1 MFRKLSRKKE
11 LKYLMSK
18 KLSIIV
24 PYRDR
29 EEHLKQF
36 VPHMENSEFLRDL
49 DYEIVIVEQDDKP
62 FNRGKLL
69 NVGALESPYADYYC
83 FHDVD
88 MLPIVSD
95 YSYSSTP
102 THLAAEAEQFGF
114 KLPYQGYFGG
124 VTLFD
129 KHSFIKVNGYSN
141 DYWGWGAEDDD
152 VMFRCVM
159 KEIKPTRKNGRYK
172 SLSHERNIV
181 QDLYNENLRK
191 FFEFKNGMN
200 VDKIIQKINSDG
212 LSDLEYEVLEEK
224 KISDRVTLVKVRI

>member
-1 MFRKLSRKKE
+1 MFRKLSLKKE

-88 MLPIVSD
+88 MLPITSD
-95 YSYSSTP
+95 YTYTPNP
-102 THLAAEAEQFGF
+102 THLAAEAEQFGY
-114 KLPYQGYFGG
+114 KLPYNRYFGG
-124 VTLFD
+124 VTIFD
-129 KHSFIKVNGYSN
+129 KHSFIKANGYSN

-152 VMFRCVM
+152 VMLRCVLNG
-159 KEIKPTRKNGRYK
+159 IPTSRKNGRYR
-172 SLSHERNIV
+172 SLSHERNIIK
-181 QDLYNENLRK
+181 DLYDENLK
-191 FFEFKNGMN
+191 KYYSFSSQEGQKDAMS
-200 VDKIIQKINSDG
+200 KINLDG
-212 LSDLEYEVLEEK
+212 LTTLEYEILEEK
-224 KISDRVTLVKVRI
+224 KISDKTRLVKVKI

>member
-1 MFRKLSRKKE
+1 
-11 LKYLMSK
+11 MSE

-29 EEHLKQF
+29 EEHLKR
-36 VPHMENSEFLRDL
+36 FLPAMKKCDFL
-49 DYEIVIVEQDDKP
+49 AGIDYEILIVEQEEGKP

-69 NVGALESPYADYYC
+69 NVGAIQSNAASYYC

-88 MLPIVSD
+88 MLPILSD
-95 YSYSSTP
+95 YSFTPTP

-129 KHSFIKVNGYSN
+129 KHSFIDVNGYSN

-152 VMFRCVM
+152 IMVRCR
-159 KEIKPTRKNGRYK
+159 IKGLKTSRKNGRYK

-181 QDLYNENLRK
+181 QDLYSENLRK
-191 FFEFKNGMN
+191 FFEFKNGLN
-200 VDKIIQKINSDG
+200 IDKINQKIDSDG
-212 LSDLEYEVLEEK
+212 LTSLVYKVLEEK
-224 KISDRVTLVKVRI
+224 KISNKVIRIKVRI

>member
-1 MFRKLSRKKE
+1 
-11 LKYLMSK
+11 MSE

-29 EEHLKQF
+29 EKHLEKF
-36 VPHMENSEFLRDL
+36 IPLMESCDFLSDIN
-49 DYEIVIVEQDDKP
+49 YEILIVEQEVGKP

-69 NVGALESPYADYYC
+69 NVGAIESPSASYYC

-88 MLPIVSD
+88 MLPLVSD
-95 YSYSSTP
+95 YSAVPNP
-102 THLAAEAEQFGF
+102 THLASEAEQFGF

-129 KHSFIKVNGYSN
+129 KHSFIGVNGYSN

-152 VMFRCVM
+152 IMFRCM
-159 KEIKPTRKNGRYK
+159 AKGIKTSRKSGRYR

-181 QDLYNENLRK
+181 QDLYSQNLKR
-191 FFEFKNGMN
+191 FFEFKNGQN
-200 VDKIIQKINSDG
+200 LDFIHSKISSDG
-212 LSDLEYEVLEEK
+212 LTSLEYEILERE
-224 KISDRVTLVKVRI
+224 KISDWTTRIKVKI

>member
-1 MFRKLSRKKE
+1 MIEKLA
-11 LKYLMSK
+11 
-18 KLSIIV
+18 IIV

-29 EEHLKQF
+29 EDHLKKF
-36 VPHMENSEFLRDL
+36 IPSIESCDFLEGI
-49 DYEIVIVEQDDKP
+49 DYEILIVEQEEGKP

-69 NVGALESPYADYYC
+69 NVGAIQSHTASYYC

-88 MLPIVSD
+88 MLPLISD
-95 YSYSSTP
+95 YSYVSNP
-102 THLAAEAEQFGF
+102 THLAGEAEQFGF

-152 VMFRCVM
+152 VMFRCVA
-159 KEIKPTRKNGRYK
+159 KEIKASRKNGRYR
-172 SLSHERNIV
+172 SLSHERNIT

-191 FFEFKNGMN
+191 FFGFKNGLN
-200 VDKIIQKINSDG
+200 LDTINQKIDSDG
-212 LSDLEYEVLEEK
+212 LTTLEYEVLEEK
-224 KISDRVTLVKVRI
+224 KISTKATLVKVRI

>member
-1 MFRKLSRKKE
+1 MSEKLA
-11 LKYLMSK
+11 
-18 KLSIIV
+18 IVV

-29 EEHLKQF
+29 EDHLKKF
-36 VPHMENSEFLRDL
+36 IPSIESCDFLDGI
-49 DYEIVIVEQDDKP
+49 DYEILIVEQEEGKP

-69 NVGALESPYADYYC
+69 NVGAIQCHTASYYC

-88 MLPIVSD
+88 MIPLVSD
-95 YSYSSTP
+95 YSYVPNP

-152 VMFRCVM
+152 IMFRCVI
-159 KEIKPTRKNGRYK
+159 KEIKAARKNGRYR

-191 FFEFKNGMN
+191 FFGFKNGIN
-200 VDKIIQKINSDG
+200 VDEINKKINSDG
-212 LSDLEYEVLEEK
+212 LTDLEYEVLEEK
-224 KISDRVTLVKVRI
+224 KISEKTTLVRVKI

>member
-1 MFRKLSRKKE
+1 MSEKLA
-11 LKYLMSK
+11 
-18 KLSIIV
+18 IIV

-29 EEHLKQF
+29 EEHLKKF
-36 VPHMENSEFLRDL
+36 LPAMEECDFLDEI
-49 DYEIVIVEQDDKP
+49 DYEILIVEQEEGKP

-69 NVGALESPYADYYC
+69 NIGAIQCHTASYYC

-88 MLPIVSD
+88 MLPMISD
-95 YSYSSTP
+95 YSYVSTP

-152 VMFRCVM
+152 VMFRCLVNDVR
-159 KEIKPTRKNGRYK
+159 PSRKNGKYR
-172 SLSHERNIV
+172 SLDHNRVIL
-181 QDLYNENLRK
+181 QDLYQENLK
-191 FFEFKNGMN
+191 KYFEFKNSPN
-200 VDKIIQKINSDG
+200 REKIIRDIKSDG
-212 LSDLEYEVLEEK
+212 LTTLEYKVLEERDLADK
-224 KISDRVTLVKVRI
+224 VKLVKVRI

>member
-1 MFRKLSRKKE
+1 MSEKLA
-11 LKYLMSK
+11 
-18 KLSIIV
+18 IVV

-29 EEHLKQF
+29 EEHLKKF
-36 VPHMENSEFLRDL
+36 LPAMEECDFLDEI
-49 DYEIVIVEQDDKP
+49 DYEILIVEQEEGKP

-69 NVGALESPYADYYC
+69 NIGAIQCHTASYYC

-88 MLPIVSD
+88 MLPMISD
-95 YSYSSTP
+95 YSYVSTP

-152 VMFRCVM
+152 VMFRCLVNDVR
-159 KEIKPTRKNGRYK
+159 PSRKNGKYR
-172 SLSHERNIV
+172 SLDHNRVIL
-181 QDLYNENLRK
+181 QDLYQENLK
-191 FFEFKNGMN
+191 KYFEFKNAPN
-200 VDKIIQKINSDG
+200 REKIIEDIKSDG
-212 LSDLEYEVLEEK
+212 LTTLEYKVLEERDLADK
-224 KISDRVTLVKVRI
+224 VKLVKVRI

>member
-1 MFRKLSRKKE
+1 LENKLKNI
-11 LKYLMSK
+11 MSE
-18 KLSIIV
+18 KLAIIV

-29 EEHLKQF
+29 KEHLSK
-36 VPHMENSEFLRDL
+36 FLPAMKKCDFL
-49 DYEIVIVEQDDKP
+49 DGIDYEILIVEQEEGKP

-69 NVGALESPYADYYC
+69 NVGAIQSHTASYYC

-159 KEIKPTRKNGRYK
+159 KEIKPARKNGRYR

-200 VDKIIQKINSDG
+200 VNKITQKINSDG
-212 LSDLEYEVLEEK
+212 LSDLAYEVLEER
-224 KISDRVTLVKVRI
+224 KISDRVTHIKVRI